1 MPQTE
6 NLDRKIASLSKEE
19 QELLAEGIEVYI
31 LQAFQEIVKNTKAS
45 HTIWTKLD
53 SETKAHIRRWVAIE
67 QLRAE
72 RRE

>member
-6 NLDRKIASLSKEE
+6 NLDRKIASLSQEE
-19 QELLAEGIEVYI
+19 KQLLAEGVNIYI
-31 LQAFQEIVKNTKAS
+31 IQAFQEIVKSKEG
-45 HTIWTKLD
+45 HTVWSKLD

>member
-1 MPQTE
+1 MSQTE

-19 QELLAEGIEVYI
+19 QELLAEGAEVYI
-31 LQAFQEIVKNTKAS
+31 LQAFQEIVKTKKAS

-72 RRE
+72 GRE

>member
-1 MPQTE
+1 MSQTE
-6 NLDRKIASLSKEE
+6 NLDRKIASLSQEE
-19 QELLAEGIEVYI
+19 KQLLAEGVNIYI
-31 LQAFQEIVKNTKAS
+31 IQAFQEIVKSKEG
-45 HTIWTKLD
+45 HTVWSKLD

>member
-1 MPQTE
+1 MSQTE
-6 NLDRKIASLSKEE
+6 NLDRKIASLSQEE
-19 QELLAEGIEVYI
+19 KQLLAEGVNIYI
-31 LQAFQEIVKNTKAS
+31 IQAFQEIVKSKEGNTVWS
-45 HTIWTKLD
+45 KLD